1 MTERRITHN
10 AIYRIRQFTAARLTM
25 TALAVTAVICV
36 SAQTVAPADSTSD
49 TWTRKVA
56 KEINAV
62 LDTRDRMQQ
71 HKYDT
76 VYISKPHQRWTVKL
90 RANVSGNALNTQ
102 GTVDGLDLRSRLR
115 TDMKITAG
123 ASVSYRGLSLGF
135 ALNPAKLAGR
145 NKDIEL
151 NLNAYGN
158 RVGGDVVMVATKTY
172 KGTATANGTDYEV
185 AAGAVSMKMITATG
199 YYAFNHRRFSIPAAF
214 TQSQIQRRSCGSWL
228 AGVTFMAAEIKTA
241 ASAVP
246 GSDSSRL
253 WFVSAAIGGGYGYN
267 FVIDDRWLIHISA
280 VPQIMI
286 VTRGRFKA
294 GDTSMH
300 TPFHFPSLT
309 SVGRIAV
316 VRHFGNKFIGAS
328 AVINNF
334 FIGDR
339 DHLLVENVKWRAR
352 LFYGF
357 RF

>member
-1 MTERRITHN
+1 
-10 AIYRIRQFTAARLTM
+10 M

-172 KGTATANGTDYEV
+172 KGTATANGTDYDV
-185 AAGAVSMKMITATG
+185 VAGAVSMKMITATG

-286 VTRGRFKA
+286 VTRGRFKV
-294 GDTSMH
+294 GDTSLP
-300 TPFHFPSLT
+300 TPFRFPSLT
-309 SVGRIAV
+309 NVGRIAV
-316 VRHFGNKFIGAS
+316 VRHFRKNFIGMS

-334 FIGDR
+334 YIGDH
-339 DHLLVENVKWRAR
+339 DQLLVENVKWRAR

>member
-1 MTERRITHN
+1 MTERSITHN
-10 AIYRIRQFTAARLTM
+10 DIYRIRRLTAARLAM
-25 TALAVTAVICV
+25 TVLAVTAVICV
-36 SAQTVAPADSTSD
+36 SAQTVVPADSTSD
-49 TWTRKVA
+49 TWTWKVA

-62 LDTRDRMQQ
+62 LDTRDKIQQ
-71 HKYDT
+71 HKHDT
-76 VYISKPHQRWTVKL
+76 TYISKPHQRWTVKL

-158 RVGGDVVMVATKTY
+158 SVGGDVVMVATKTY

-185 AAGAVSMKMITATG
+185 AAGAVSMKMMTATG

-241 ASAVP
+241 AGAVP

-280 VPQIMI
+280 VPQITI
-286 VTRGRFKA
+286 VTRGRFKV
-294 GDTSMH
+294 GDTSLH
-300 TPFHFPSLT
+300 TPFRFPSLT
-309 SVGRIAV
+309 NVGRIAV
-316 VRHFGNKFIGAS
+316 VRHFRKNFIGMS

-334 FIGDR
+334 YIGDH
-339 DHLLVENVKWRAR
+339 DQLLVENVKWRAR

>member
-62 LDTRDRMQQ
+62 LDTRDRIQQ

-76 VYISKPHQRWTVKL
+76 AYITKPQQRWTVKL

-115 TDMKITAG
+115 TDIKITAG

-158 RVGGDVVMVATKTY
+158 SVGGDVVMVATKTY

-228 AGVTFMAAEIKTA
+228 AGITFMPAEIKTA
-241 ASAVP
+241 AGAVP

-286 VTRGRFKA
+286 VTRGRFKV
-294 GDTSMH
+294 GDTSLH
-300 TPFHFPSLT
+300 TPFRFPSLT
-309 SVGRIAV
+309 NVGRIAV
-316 VRHFGNKFIGAS
+316 VRHFRKNFIGMS

-334 FIGDR
+334 YIGDH
-339 DHLLVENVKWRAR
+339 DQLLVENVKWRAR

>member
-1 MTERRITHN
+1 MTERSITYN
-10 AIYRIRQFTAARLTM
+10 AIYRIRRLTVARLVM
-25 TALAVTAVICV
+25 TVLAVTAVMHV
-36 SAQTVAPADSTSD
+36 SAQTVTPADSTSD
-49 TWTRKVA
+49 TWAKKVA

-62 LDTRDRMQQ
+62 LDTRDRIQQ

-76 VYISKPHQRWTVKL
+76 AYISKPHQRWTVKL
-90 RANVSGNALNTQ
+90 RANVSGNELNIH
-102 GTVDGLDLRSRLR
+102 GMVDGLDLRSRLK

-158 RVGGDVVMVATKTY
+158 SVGGDVVMVATKTY

-228 AGVTFMAAEIKTA
+228 AGITFMAAEIKTA
-241 ASAVP
+241 AGAIP

-267 FVIDDRWLIHISA
+267 FVIGDRWLIHISA

-294 GDTSMH
+294 GDTSLH
-300 TPFHFPSLT
+300 TPFRFPSLT
-309 SVGRIAV
+309 NVGRIAV
-316 VRHFGNKFIGAS
+316 VRHFRKNFIGMS

-334 FIGDR
+334 YIGGR
-339 DHLLVENVKWRAR
+339 DQLLVENVKWRAR

>member
-76 VYISKPHQRWTVKL
+76 VYITKPQQRWTVKL

-172 KGTATANGTDYEV
+172 KGTATANGTDYDV
-185 AAGAVSMKMITATG
+185 VAGAVSMKMITATG

-286 VTRGRFKA
+286 VTRGRFKV
-294 GDTSMH
+294 GDTCLH
-300 TPFHFPSLT
+300 TPFRFPSLT
-309 SVGRIAV
+309 NVGRIAV
-316 VRHFGNKFIGAS
+316 VRHFRKNFIGMS

-334 FIGDR
+334 YIGDH
-339 DHLLVENVKWRAR
+339 DQLLVENVKWRAR

>member
-62 LDTRDRMQQ
+62 LDTRDRIQQ

-76 VYISKPHQRWTVKL
+76 AYITKPQQRWTVKL

-158 RVGGDVVMVATKTY
+158 SVGGDVVMVATKTY

-185 AAGAVSMKMITATG
+185 AAGAVSMKMISRTV
-199 YYAFNHRRFSIPAAF
+199 R
-214 TQSQIQRRSCGSWL
+214 
-228 AGVTFMAAEIKTA
+228 MAPIF
-241 ASAVP
+241 
-246 GSDSSRL
+246 SSRL
-253 WFVSAAIGGGYGYN
+253 I
-267 FVIDDRWLIHISA
+267 L
-280 VPQIMI
+280 
-286 VTRGRFKA
+286 
-294 GDTSMH
+294 
-300 TPFHFPSLT
+300 PSFAYSSL
-309 SVGRIAV
+309 
-316 VRHFGNKFIGAS
+316 K
-328 AVINNF
+328 
-334 FIGDR
+334 
-339 DHLLVENVKWRAR
+339 
-352 LFYGF
+352 
-357 RF
+357 

>member
-1 MTERRITHN
+1 MTERSITHN
-10 AIYRIRQFTAARLTM
+10 DIYRIRRLTAARLAM
-25 TALAVTAVICV
+25 TVLAVTAVICV
-36 SAQTVAPADSTSD
+36 SAQTVVPADSTSD
-49 TWTRKVA
+49 TWTWKVA

-62 LDTRDRMQQ
+62 LDTRDKMQQ

-76 VYISKPHQRWTVKL
+76 AYITKPQQRWTVKL

-158 RVGGDVVMVATKTY
+158 SVGGDVVMVATKTY
-172 KGTATANGTDYEV
+172 KGTATANGTDYDV

-214 TQSQIQRRSCGSWL
+214 TQSQIQRRSSGSWL

-241 ASAVP
+241 AGAVP

-286 VTRGRFKA
+286 VTRGRFKV
-294 GDTSMH
+294 GDTSLH
-300 TPFHFPSLT
+300 TPFRFPSLT
-309 SVGRIAV
+309 NVGRIAV
-316 VRHFGNKFIGAS
+316 VRHFRKNFIGMS

-334 FIGDR
+334 YIGDH
-339 DHLLVENVKWRAR
+339 DQLLVENVKWRAR

>member
-1 MTERRITHN
+1 MTERSITYN
-10 AIYRIRQFTAARLTM
+10 AIYRIRRLTTARLAM
-25 TALAVTAVICV
+25 TVLAVTAVICV
-36 SAQTVAPADSTSD
+36 SAQTVVPNDSTSD

-76 VYISKPHQRWTVKL
+76 AYISKPQQRWTVKL

-158 RVGGDVVMVATKTY
+158 SVGGDVVMVATKTY
-172 KGTATANGTDYEV
+172 KGTATANGTDYDV
-185 AAGAVSMKMITATG
+185 AAGAVSMKMMTATG

-228 AGVTFMAAEIKTA
+228 AGVTFMAADIKTA
-241 ASAVP
+241 AGAVP

-286 VTRGRFKA
+286 VTRGRFKV
-294 GDTSMH
+294 GDTSLH
-300 TPFHFPSLT
+300 TPFRFPSLT
-309 SVGRIAV
+309 NVGRIAV
-316 VRHFGNKFIGAS
+316 VRHFRKNFIGMS

-334 FIGDR
+334 YIGDH
-339 DHLLVENVKWRAR
+339 DQLLVENVKWRAR

>member
-1 MTERRITHN
+1 MTERRITYN
-10 AIYRIRQFTAARLTM
+10 AIYCIRRLTAARLVM

-36 SAQTVAPADSTSD
+36 SAQTVAPADSTSN

-62 LDTRDRMQQ
+62 LDTRDRIQQ

-76 VYISKPHQRWTVKL
+76 AYITKPQQRWTVKL

-158 RVGGDVVMVATKTY
+158 SVGGDVVMVATKTY

-241 ASAVP
+241 AGAVP

-286 VTRGRFKA
+286 VTRGRFKV
-294 GDTSMH
+294 GDTSLH
-300 TPFHFPSLT
+300 TPFRFPSLT
-309 SVGRIAV
+309 NVGRIAV
-316 VRHFGNKFIGAS
+316 VRHFRKNFIGMS

-334 FIGDR
+334 YIGDH
-339 DHLLVENVKWRAR
+339 DQLLVENVKWRAR

>member
-1 MTERRITHN
+1 MTEKSITYN
-10 AIYRIRQFTAARLTM
+10 AIYRIRRLTVARLVM
-25 TALAVTAVICV
+25 TVLAVTAVIRV
-36 SAQTVAPADSTSD
+36 SAQTVTPADSTSD

-62 LDTRDRMQQ
+62 LDTRDKMQQ

-76 VYISKPHQRWTVKL
+76 AYITKPQQRWTVKL

-158 RVGGDVVMVATKTY
+158 SVGGDVVMVATKTY

-185 AAGAVSMKMITATG
+185 AAGAVSMKMMTATG

-241 ASAVP
+241 AGAVP

-286 VTRGRFKA
+286 VTRGRFKV
-294 GDTSMH
+294 GDTSLH
-300 TPFHFPSLT
+300 TPFRFPSLT
-309 SVGRIAV
+309 NVERIAV
-316 VRHFGNKFIGAS
+316 VRHFRKNFIGMS

-334 FIGDR
+334 YIGDH
-339 DHLLVENVKWRAR
+339 DQLLVENVK
-352 LFYGF
+352 
-357 RF
+357 

>member
-1 MTERRITHN
+1 
-10 AIYRIRQFTAARLTM
+10 
-25 TALAVTAVICV
+25 
-36 SAQTVAPADSTSD
+36 
-49 TWTRKVA
+49 
-56 KEINAV
+56 
-62 LDTRDRMQQ
+62 
-71 HKYDT
+71 
-76 VYISKPHQRWTVKL
+76 
-90 RANVSGNALNTQ
+90 
-102 GTVDGLDLRSRLR
+102 
-115 TDMKITAG
+115 MKITAG

-158 RVGGDVVMVATKTY
+158 SVGGDVVMVATKTY

-214 TQSQIQRRSCGSWL
+214 TQSQIQRRSSGSWL

-286 VTRGRFKA
+286 VTRGRFKV
-294 GDTSMH
+294 GDTSLH
-300 TPFHFPSLT
+300 TPFRFPSLT
-309 SVGRIAV
+309 NVGRIAV
-316 VRHFGNKFIGAS
+316 VRHFRKNFIGMS

-334 FIGDR
+334 YIGDH
-339 DHLLVENVKWRAR
+339 DQLLVENVKWRAR

>member
-1 MTERRITHN
+1 MTERSITHN
-10 AIYRIRQFTAARLTM
+10 DIYRIRRLTAARLVM
-25 TALAVTAVICV
+25 TVLAVTAVICV
-36 SAQTVAPADSTSD
+36 SAQTVVPTDSTSD
-49 TWTRKVA
+49 TWTWKVA

-62 LDTRDRMQQ
+62 LDTRDKMQQ

-76 VYISKPHQRWTVKL
+76 AYISKPHQRWTVKL

-158 RVGGDVVMVATKTY
+158 SVGGDVVMVATKTY

-228 AGVTFMAAEIKTA
+228 AGVTFMAADIKTA
-241 ASAVP
+241 AGAVP

-286 VTRGRFKA
+286 VTRGRFKV
-294 GDTSMH
+294 GDTSLH
-300 TPFHFPSLT
+300 TPFRFPSLT
-309 SVGRIAV
+309 NVGRIAV
-316 VRHFGNKFIGAS
+316 VRHFRKNFIGMS

-334 FIGDR
+334 YIGDH
-339 DHLLVENVKWRAR
+339 DQLLVENVKWRAR

>member
-36 SAQTVAPADSTSD
+36 SAQTVVPNDSTSD

-172 KGTATANGTDYEV
+172 KGTATANGTDYDV
-185 AAGAVSMKMITATG
+185 VAGAVSMKMITATG

-241 ASAVP
+241 AGAVP

-267 FVIDDRWLIHISA
+267 FVIDDRWLIHISD

-286 VTRGRFKA
+286 VTRGRFKV
-294 GDTSMH
+294 GDTSLH
-300 TPFHFPSLT
+300 TPFRFPSLT
-309 SVGRIAV
+309 NVGRIAV
-316 VRHFGNKFIGAS
+316 VRHFRKNFIGMS

-334 FIGDR
+334 YIGDH
-339 DHLLVENVKWRAR
+339 DQLLVENVKWRAR